1 MTEDG
6 TYFIALPIDKY
17 YIYACRQYPHFD
29 DEKPLHFLYDEIPE
43 VRVPTL
49 PKKSTPGILFL
60 TSYNFRHSIFNYL

>member
-29 DEKPLHFLYDEIPE
+29 YEKPLHFLYDEIPE

-49 PKKSTPGILFL
+49 PKKSTLAFYFNFL
-60 TSYNFRHSIFNYL
+60 